1 MKANNRTATSTKVS
15 KVAEGTM
22 SKRKPLKC
30 PKDSGSIVAKKVL
43 KTAVNGLPTGSV
55 HKSPFYCRVTALSNI
70 AQPLSDIIAANKPKS
85 RSRLFSNRMPEKKW
99 IPTTTTTTFKDDY
112 RTSELIQKLL
122 PMHVVPVLTKAKKL
136 YNTKRLFYITLNTGL
151 NSKRCAPHDFQRM
164 FTAAERY
171 MSASLRRK
179 IQEIHMENLLPPPAQ
194 FADPKDDK
202 KLWKWRMERK
212 KTVTLY
218 HISK

>member
-1 MKANNRTATSTKVS
+1 LVVRQPREATNRHSSTLQQS
-15 KVAEGTM
+15 KKRRVMGEIP
-22 SKRKPLKC
+22 RKPNF
-30 PKDSGSIVAKKVL
+30 I
-43 KTAVNGLPTGSV
+43 
-55 HKSPFYCRVTALSNI
+55 R
-70 AQPLSDIIAANKPKS
+70 
-85 RSRLFSNRMPEKKW
+85 KKW

-151 NSKRCAPHDFQRM
+151 ISKRCAPHDFQRM